1 MNSRFAMP
9 GLLCAAI
16 ALPILP
22 APGAQADRNIPL
34 FSKSVPLSPQDRDR
48 DSDRDRDRVR
58 AGALLYRGGLAIRST
73 YRRFGGL
80 SGLVVSPDGKRLT
93 AISDRGSWFSAG
105 ILYDET
111 GRLSGLTD
119 GRIGALHS
127 PRGNRLRGRAADA
140 EALTVLSDGSAL
152 VAFER
157 RHRIYRYPAGPHPLA
172 GRPTLWPAP
181 APGLAAAPFN
191 GGAETLA
198 HIGRGDVLLLT
209 EDLRIGDNAFAGW
222 IGRNGRWQR
231 FAYARTGGFR
241 PTDATMLPD
250 GGIAVLERHF
260 TLSTGPSARIV
271 LLSRAAVAPGTTVR
285 GKEILHLTPSM
296 TVDNF
301 EGISARRGR
310 NGRTVLYIL
319 SDDNFN
325 PLQRTLLLMFEMR

>member
-1 MNSRFAMP
+1 MRPNCDKRGTIHREFALRDAGP
-9 GLLCAAI
+9 PVRRYRLADSSGSGRTSGPEYS
-16 ALPILP
+16 ALFEICS
-22 APGAQADRNIPL
+22 
-34 FSKSVPLSPQDRDR
+34 SKSTGQGPGQRPGP
-48 DSDRDRDRVR
+48 VR

-157 RHRIYRYPAGPHPLA
+157 RHRNYRYPAGPHPLA

-181 APGLAAAPFN
+181 AGLAAAPFN
-191 GGAETLA
+191 GGAE
-198 HIGRGDVLLLT
+198 
-209 EDLRIGDNAFAGW
+209 
-222 IGRNGRWQR
+222 
-231 FAYARTGGFR
+231 
-241 PTDATMLPD
+241 
-250 GGIAVLERHF
+250 
-260 TLSTGPSARIV
+260 PS
-271 LLSRAAVAPGTTVR
+271 P
-285 GKEILHLTPSM
+285 
-296 TVDNF
+296 
-301 EGISARRGR
+301 ISAGA
-310 NGRTVLYIL
+310 
-319 SDDNFN
+319 
-325 PLQRTLLLMFEMR
+325 MFSC

>member
-1 MNSRFAMP
+1 MISRFAMP

-48 DSDRDRDRVR
+48 DRDRDSDCVR

-111 GRLSGLTD
+111 GRLAGLAD
-119 GRIGALHS
+119 GRTGALLS
-127 PRGNRLRGRAADA
+127 PEGARLRGRAADA

-181 APGLAAAPFN
+181 AGLAAAPFN

-198 HIGRGDVLLLT
+198 HIGRGDVLLLA

-222 IGRNGRWQR
+222 IGRNGRWQH
-231 FAYARTGGFR
+231 FAYARTGDFR
-241 PTDATMLPD
+241 PTDATMLPNGD
-250 GGIAVLERHF
+250 IAVLERHF
-260 TLSTGPSARIV
+260 TLATGHSARIV
-271 LLSRAAVAPGTTVR
+271 LLPRAAVAPGTTVR